1 MNSDLEGWD
10 WIVLSFYFISLILVA
25 VWVTLKKN
33 KNTED
38 YFLAGR
44 NVGWFVIGASIF
56 ASNIGSEHVVGL
68 AGTGYESGAPM
79 AHYELHAWI
88 VLLLGWLFLPFY
100 IRSGAFTM
108 PEFLEKRFDAGS
120 RWFLSVFSLI
130 AYVLTKV
137 SVTIYAGG
145 IVVSEL
151 LGIDFWIGAIGVVV
165 FTGIYTIIG
174 GMKAVIYTETL
185 QAIVLIIG
193 SIIITYLGLEAV
205 GGWDSLTEIVVRESP
220 QHFNMWRP
228 MNDPDFPWTG
238 LLFGGTIVGVWYWC
252 TDQYIVQRTLAANNI
267 KIGRRGA
274 IFGAY
279 LKLLPIFIFLIPGI
293 IAFALSVE
301 DPVKYSIIKA
311 DRAFPMLVKELL
323 PIGLKGL
330 VAGGLMAALM
340 SSLASVFNSCS
351 TIFTIDIYK
360 KLKPKESEKKL
371 LNIGKFAT
379 VIIVLLGIAWIPI
392 MDKIGGGV
400 MYQYLQN
407 VQSYIAPPVAAVF
420 LLGIIWK
427 RVNSKAAITTL
438 LAGLFLLVVRLS
450 AEIYYNPNTNIL
462 VNSIE
467 TVDNNKKYKLS
478 VTVENNGFHDIQW
491 ENQKIW
497 KEKAKQKSFLKFV
510 DDEGNNKSTNL
521 AYLTNYNLAETIT
534 IGNRVYIEKNK
545 KLKFDIFYEAKN
557 GFIDFKNFHIDNKKG
572 FISDK
577 NTKIT
582 YNLKI
587 KKPQTIAN
595 GFLFEFARINFSHMA
610 ILMFIFSILLC
621 ISVTL
626 STTEPEY
633 SKIVGLSFGTLTKE
647 QKVENKNSYE
657 KIDLILSLILVIIV
671 IVILNYFTG

>member
-1 MNSDLEGWD
+1 MNTVLEGLD
-10 WIVLSFYFISLILVA
+10 WVVLGVYFLALIVVA
-25 VWVTLKKN
+25 VWVALQKHN
-33 KNTED
+33 NTED

-68 AGTGYESGAPM
+68 AGTGFESGTPM

-108 PEFLEKRFDAGS
+108 PEFLEKRFDSRS
-120 RWFLSVFSLI
+120 RWFLSLFSLI

-151 LGIDFWIGAIGVVV
+151 LGIPFWYGAIGVVL
-165 FTGIYTIIG
+165 FTGIYTVIG

-185 QAIVLIIG
+185 QAVILILG
-193 SIIITYLGLEAV
+193 SIIITYLGLQEV
-205 GGWDSLTEIVVRESP
+205 GGWNELRSIVIAESP
-220 QHFNMWRP
+220 EHFNMWRP

-238 LLFGGTIVGVWYWC
+238 LLFGGTIVGIWYWC

-293 IAFALSVE
+293 IAFALSVQNPE
-301 DPVKYSIIKA
+301 VFSIEKA
-311 DRAFPMLVKELL
+311 DRAFPMLVKTLL
-323 PIGLKGL
+323 PVGLKGL

-360 KLKPKESEKKL
+360 KLKPNESENKL
-371 LNIGKFAT
+371 LNIGKIAT
-379 VIIVLLGIAWIPI
+379 AVIVILGIIWIPI
-392 MDKIGGGV
+392 MEKIGGGV

-420 LLGIIWK
+420 LLGILWK

-438 LAGLFLLVVRLS
+438 MAGLILLILRLGS
-450 AEIYYNPNTNIL
+450 EIYFQPEISSNQI
-462 VNSIE
+462 
-467 TVDNNKKYKLS
+467 VDG
-478 VTVENNGFHDIQW
+478 VM
-491 ENQKIW
+491 
-497 KEKAKQKSFLKFV
+497 FV
-510 DDEGNNKSTNL
+510 
-521 AYLTNYNLAETIT
+521 
-534 IGNRVYIEKNK
+534 
-545 KLKFDIFYEAKN
+545 
-557 GFIDFKNFHIDNKKG
+557 
-572 FISDK
+572 
-577 NTKIT
+577 
-582 YNLKI
+582 
-587 KKPQTIAN
+587 
-595 GFLFEFARINFSHMA
+595 FATINFSHMA
-610 ILMFIFSILLC
+610 ILMFVFSILLC
-621 ISVTL
+621 IGVTL
-626 STTEPEY
+626 STEEPNY
-633 SKIVGLSFGTLTKE
+633 NDIIGLSFGTLTEE
-647 QKVENKNSYE
+647 QKHENRNSYE
-657 KIDLILSLILVIIV
+657 FSDVLLSVILVILIIGV
-671 IVILNYFTG
+671 LSYFTG

>member
-1 MNSDLEGWD
+1 MVTVLETLD
-10 WIVLSFYFISLILVA
+10 WFVLGAYFFALILVA
-25 VWVTLKKN
+25 VWVVIQKN

-68 AGTGYESGAPM
+68 AGTGFESGTPM

-108 PEFLEKRFDAGS
+108 PEFLEKRFDSRS
-120 RWFLSVFSLI
+120 RWFLSLFSLV

-151 LGIDFWIGAIGVVV
+151 LGIPFWYGAIGVVV
-165 FTGIYTIIG
+165 FTGIYTVIG

-185 QAIVLIIG
+185 QAIVLILG
-193 SIIITYLGLEAV
+193 SVIITYLGLQEV
-205 GGWDSLTEIVVRESP
+205 GGWNELRNIVIAESP
-220 QHFNMWRP
+220 DHFNMWRP
-228 MNDPDFPWTG
+228 MTDPDFPWTG

-293 IAFALSVE
+293 IAFALSIK
-301 DPVKYSIIKA
+301 DPAIFSIEKA
-311 DRAFPMLVKELL
+311 DRAFPMLVKTLL
-323 PIGLKGL
+323 PVGLKGL

-360 KLKPKESEKKL
+360 KLRPLESEKKL
-371 LNIGKFAT
+371 LNIGKIATT
-379 VIIVLLGIAWIPI
+379 VIVILGIIWIPI
-392 MDKIGGGV
+392 MEKIGGGV

-407 VQSYIAPPVAAVF
+407 VQSYIAPPVTAVF

-427 RVNSKAAITTL
+427 RVNAEAAITTL
-438 LAGLFLLVVRLS
+438 LAGLILLILRLGS
-450 AEIYYNPNTNIL
+450 EIYYQPMIASGEL
-462 VNSIE
+462 
-467 TVDNNKKYKLS
+467 VDNFMFAFA
-478 VTVENNGFHDIQW
+478 TV
-491 ENQKIW
+491 
-497 KEKAKQKSFLKFV
+497 
-510 DDEGNNKSTNL
+510 
-521 AYLTNYNLAETIT
+521 
-534 IGNRVYIEKNK
+534 
-545 KLKFDIFYEAKN
+545 
-557 GFIDFKNFHIDNKKG
+557 
-572 FISDK
+572 
-577 NTKIT
+577 
-582 YNLKI
+582 
-587 KKPQTIAN
+587 
-595 GFLFEFARINFSHMA
+595 NFSHMA
-610 ILMFIFSILLC
+610 ILMFIFSVLLC
-621 ISVTL
+621 ITVSILT
-626 STTEPEY
+626 SPPDY
-633 SKIVGLSFGTLTKE
+633 SKISGLSYGTLTVNHRKE
-647 QKVENKNSYE
+647 NSESY
-657 KIDLILSLILVIIV
+657 DTVDVILSIVLIIIV
-671 IVILNYFTG
+671 VSVLSYFTA

>member
-1 MNSDLEGWD
+1 LNTVLEGLD
-10 WIVLSFYFISLILVA
+10 WVVLGVYFLALIVVA
-25 VWVTLKKN
+25 VWVALQKHN
-33 KNTED
+33 NTED

-68 AGTGYESGAPM
+68 AGTGFESGTPM

-108 PEFLEKRFDAGS
+108 PEFLEKRFDSRS
-120 RWFLSVFSLI
+120 RWFLSLFSLI

-151 LGIDFWIGAIGVVV
+151 LGIPFWYGAIGVVL
-165 FTGIYTIIG
+165 FTGIYTVIG

-185 QAIVLIIG
+185 QAVILILG
-193 SIIITYLGLEAV
+193 SIIITYLGLQEV
-205 GGWDSLTEIVVRESP
+205 GGWNELRSIVIAESP
-220 QHFNMWRP
+220 EHFNMWRP

-238 LLFGGTIVGVWYWC
+238 LLFGGTIVGIWYWC

-293 IAFALSVE
+293 IAFALSVQNPE
-301 DPVKYSIIKA
+301 VFSIEKA
-311 DRAFPMLVKELL
+311 DRAFPMLVKTLL
-323 PIGLKGL
+323 PVGLKGL

-360 KLKPKESEKKL
+360 KLRPNESENKL
-371 LNIGKFAT
+371 LNIGKIAT
-379 VIIVLLGIAWIPI
+379 AVIVILGIIWIPI
-392 MDKIGGGV
+392 MEKIGGGV

-420 LLGIIWK
+420 LLGILWK

-438 LAGLFLLVVRLS
+438 MAGLILLILRLGS
-450 AEIYYNPNTNIL
+450 EIYFQPEISSNQI
-462 VNSIE
+462 
-467 TVDNNKKYKLS
+467 VD
-478 VTVENNGFHDIQW
+478 GFM
-491 ENQKIW
+491 
-497 KEKAKQKSFLKFV
+497 FV
-510 DDEGNNKSTNL
+510 
-521 AYLTNYNLAETIT
+521 
-534 IGNRVYIEKNK
+534 
-545 KLKFDIFYEAKN
+545 
-557 GFIDFKNFHIDNKKG
+557 
-572 FISDK
+572 
-577 NTKIT
+577 
-582 YNLKI
+582 
-587 KKPQTIAN
+587 
-595 GFLFEFARINFSHMA
+595 FATINFSHMA
-610 ILMFIFSILLC
+610 ILMFVFSILLC
-621 ISVTL
+621 IGVTL
-626 STTEPEY
+626 STSEPNY
-633 SKIVGLSFGTLTKE
+633 NDIIGLSFGTLTEE
-647 QKVENKNSYE
+647 QKDENRNSYE
-657 KIDLILSLILVIIV
+657 FSDVLLSVILVILIIGV
-671 IVILNYFTG
+671 LSYFTG

>member
-1 MNSDLEGWD
+1 LTTVLEGLD
-10 WIVLSFYFISLILVA
+10 WIVLGVYFLALILVA
-25 VWVTLKKN
+25 VWVALQKN

-68 AGTGYESGAPM
+68 AGTGFESGTPM

-108 PEFLEKRFDAGS
+108 PEFLEKRFDAKS

-151 LGIDFWIGAIGVVV
+151 LGIPFWYGAIGVVV
-165 FTGIYTIIG
+165 FTGIYTVIG

-185 QAIVLIIG
+185 QALVLILG
-193 SIIITYLGLEAV
+193 SIIITYLGLQEV
-205 GGWDSLTEIVVRESP
+205 GGWSELRSTVITASP
-220 QHFNMWRP
+220 DHFNMWRP

-238 LLFGGTIVGVWYWC
+238 LLFGGTIVGIWYWC

-293 IAFALSVE
+293 IAYALSIQNEGVFSIE
-301 DPVKYSIIKA
+301 DA
-311 DRAFPMLVKELL
+311 DRAFPMLVKTLL
-323 PIGLKGL
+323 PVGLKGL

-360 KLKPKESEKKL
+360 KLKPNESEKKL
-371 LNIGKFAT
+371 LNVGKLAT
-379 VIIVLLGIAWIPI
+379 IVIVILGIIWIPI
-392 MDKIGGGV
+392 MEKIGGGV

-420 LLGIIWK
+420 ILGILWK

-438 LAGLFLLVVRLS
+438 MAGLILLIMRLGS
-450 AEIYYNPNTNIL
+450 EIYYQTEI
-462 VNSIE
+462 S
-467 TVDNNKKYKLS
+467 S
-478 VTVENNGFHDIQW
+478 DI
-491 ENQKIW
+491 IID
-497 KEKAKQKSFLKFV
+497 SYMFV
-510 DDEGNNKSTNL
+510 
-521 AYLTNYNLAETIT
+521 
-534 IGNRVYIEKNK
+534 
-545 KLKFDIFYEAKN
+545 
-557 GFIDFKNFHIDNKKG
+557 
-572 FISDK
+572 
-577 NTKIT
+577 
-582 YNLKI
+582 
-587 KKPQTIAN
+587 
-595 GFLFEFARINFSHMA
+595 FATINFSHMA

-621 ISVTL
+621 VGVTL
-626 STTEPEY
+626 STSEPEY
-633 SKIVGLSFGTLTKE
+633 GKISGLSFGTLTKE
-647 QKVENKNSYE
+647 QKLENKNSYE
-657 KIDLILSLILVIIV
+657 TIDVILSVSLIIIV
-671 IVILNYFTG
+671 VAILSYFTG

>member
-1 MNSDLEGWD
+1 MTTVLEGLD
-10 WIVLSFYFISLILVA
+10 WVVLAIYFLALILVA
-25 VWVTLKKN
+25 VWVVLQKN

-68 AGTGYESGAPM
+68 AGTGFESGTPM

-108 PEFLEKRFDAGS
+108 PEFLEKRFDSKS
-120 RWFLSVFSLI
+120 RWFLSLFSLI

-151 LGIDFWIGAIGVVV
+151 LGIPFWYGAIGVVV
-165 FTGIYTIIG
+165 FTGIYTVIG

-185 QAIVLIIG
+185 QAVVLILG
-193 SIIITYLGLEAV
+193 SIIITYLGLQEV
-205 GGWDSLTEIVVRESP
+205 GGWAELRNTVIAASP
-220 QHFNMWRP
+220 DHFNMWRP
-228 MNDPDFPWTG
+228 MSDPDFPWTG

-293 IAFALSVE
+293 IAFALSIQNPEVF
-301 DPVKYSIIKA
+301 SIEKA
-311 DRAFPMLVKELL
+311 DRAFPMLVKTLL
-323 PIGLKGL
+323 PVGLKGL

-360 KLKPKESEKKL
+360 KLKPNESEKKL
-371 LNIGKFAT
+371 LNIGKLATT
-379 VIIVLLGIAWIPI
+379 VIVILGIIWIPI
-392 MDKIGGGV
+392 MEKIGGGV

-420 LLGIIWK
+420 ILGIVWK

-438 LAGLFLLVVRLS
+438 MAGLVLLIMRLS
-450 AEIYYNPNTNIL
+450 SEIYFQPEISSNTI
-462 VNSIE
+462 
-467 TVDNNKKYKLS
+467 VDSYM
-478 VTVENNGFHDIQW
+478 F
-491 ENQKIW
+491 
-497 KEKAKQKSFLKFV
+497 
-510 DDEGNNKSTNL
+510 
-521 AYLTNYNLAETIT
+521 
-534 IGNRVYIEKNK
+534 
-545 KLKFDIFYEAKN
+545 IFA
-557 GFIDFKNFHIDNKKG
+557 
-572 FISDK
+572 
-577 NTKIT
+577 T
-582 YNLKI
+582 
-587 KKPQTIAN
+587 
-595 GFLFEFARINFSHMA
+595 INFSHMA

-621 ISVTL
+621 VGVTL

-647 QKVENKNSYE
+647 QRLENKNSYE
-657 KIDLILSLILVIIV
+657 TIDVVLSVTLVIIV
-671 IVILNYFTG
+671 VAILSYFIG

>member
-1 MNSDLEGWD
+1 MTTVLEGLD
-10 WIVLSFYFISLILVA
+10 WIVLGIYFLALILVA
-25 VWVTLKKN
+25 VWVVLQKN

-68 AGTGYESGAPM
+68 AGTGFESGAPM

-108 PEFLEKRFDAGS
+108 PEFLEKRFDSKS
-120 RWFLSVFSLI
+120 RWFLSLFSLV

-151 LGIDFWIGAIGVVV
+151 LGIPFWYGAIGVVV
-165 FTGIYTIIG
+165 FTGIYTVIG

-185 QAIVLIIG
+185 QAIILIMG
-193 SIIITYLGLEAV
+193 AIIITYLGLQEV
-205 GGWDSLTEIVVRESP
+205 GGWAELRNTVVAASP
-220 QHFNMWRP
+220 DHFNMWRP
-228 MNDPDFPWTG
+228 MSDPDFPLTG

-293 IAFALSVE
+293 IAFALSIQNPEVFSVE
-301 DPVKYSIIKA
+301 KA
-311 DRAFPMLVKELL
+311 DRAFPMLVKTLL
-323 PIGLKGL
+323 PVGLKGL

-360 KLKPKESEKKL
+360 KLKPNESEKKL
-371 LNIGKFAT
+371 LNIGKLATT
-379 VIIVLLGIAWIPI
+379 VIVILGIIWIPI
-392 MDKIGGGV
+392 MEKIGGGV

-420 LLGIIWK
+420 ILGILWK

-438 LAGLFLLVVRLS
+438 MAGLILLIMRLS
-450 AEIYYNPNTNIL
+450 SEIYFQPEISSDTI
-462 VNSIE
+462 
-467 TVDNNKKYKLS
+467 VDSYM
-478 VTVENNGFHDIQW
+478 
-491 ENQKIW
+491 
-497 KEKAKQKSFLKFV
+497 FV
-510 DDEGNNKSTNL
+510 
-521 AYLTNYNLAETIT
+521 
-534 IGNRVYIEKNK
+534 
-545 KLKFDIFYEAKN
+545 
-557 GFIDFKNFHIDNKKG
+557 
-572 FISDK
+572 
-577 NTKIT
+577 
-582 YNLKI
+582 
-587 KKPQTIAN
+587 
-595 GFLFEFARINFSHMA
+595 FATINFSHMA

-621 ISVTL
+621 IGVTL

-647 QKVENKNSYE
+647 QKLENKNSYE
-657 KIDLILSLILVIIV
+657 KIDLILSVILVIIV
-671 IVILNYFTG
+671 VVILNYFTG

>member
-1 MNSDLEGWD
+1 MTTVLETLD
-10 WIVLSFYFISLILVA
+10 WFVLGAYFFALILVA
-25 VWVTLKKN
+25 VWVVVQKN

-68 AGTGYESGAPM
+68 AGTGFESGTPM

-108 PEFLEKRFDAGS
+108 PEFLEKRFDSRS
-120 RWFLSVFSLI
+120 RWFLSLFSLV

-151 LGIDFWIGAIGVVV
+151 LGIPFWYGAIGVVV
-165 FTGIYTIIG
+165 FTGIYTVIG

-185 QAIVLIIG
+185 QAIVLILG
-193 SIIITYLGLEAV
+193 SVIITYLGLQEV
-205 GGWDSLTEIVVRESP
+205 GGWNELRNLVIAESP
-220 QHFNMWRP
+220 NHFNMWRP
-228 MNDPDFPWTG
+228 MTDPDFPWTG

-293 IAFALSVE
+293 IAFALSIK
-301 DPVKYSIIKA
+301 DPAVFSIEKA
-311 DRAFPMLVKELL
+311 DRAFPMLVKTLL
-323 PIGLKGL
+323 PVGLKGL

-360 KLKPKESEKKL
+360 KLRPLESEKKL
-371 LNIGKFAT
+371 LNIGKIATT
-379 VIIVLLGIAWIPI
+379 VIVILGIVWIPI
-392 MDKIGGGV
+392 MEKIGGGV

-407 VQSYIAPPVAAVF
+407 VQSYIAPPVTAVF

-427 RVNSKAAITTL
+427 RVNAEAAITTL
-438 LAGLFLLVVRLS
+438 LAGLILLIFRLGS
-450 AEIYYNPNTNIL
+450 EIYYQPMIASGQ
-462 VNSIE
+462 V
-467 TVDNNKKYKLS
+467 
-478 VTVENNGFHDIQW
+478 
-491 ENQKIW
+491 
-497 KEKAKQKSFLKFV
+497 
-510 DDEGNNKSTNL
+510 
-521 AYLTNYNLAETIT
+521 
-534 IGNRVYIEKNK
+534 
-545 KLKFDIFYEAKN
+545 
-557 GFIDFKNFHIDNKKG
+557 IDN
-572 FISDK
+572 FM
-577 NTKIT
+577 
-582 YNLKI
+582 
-587 KKPQTIAN
+587 
-595 GFLFEFARINFSHMA
+595 FAFATVNFSHMA
-610 ILMFIFSILLC
+610 ILMFIFSALLC
-621 ISVTL
+621 ITVSILT
-626 STTEPEY
+626 SPPDY
-633 SKIVGLSFGTLTKE
+633 SKISGLSYGTLTANHRKE
-647 QKVENKNSYE
+647 NSESY
-657 KIDLILSLILVIIV
+657 DTVDVILSIILIIIV
-671 IVILNYFTG
+671 VSILSYFTG